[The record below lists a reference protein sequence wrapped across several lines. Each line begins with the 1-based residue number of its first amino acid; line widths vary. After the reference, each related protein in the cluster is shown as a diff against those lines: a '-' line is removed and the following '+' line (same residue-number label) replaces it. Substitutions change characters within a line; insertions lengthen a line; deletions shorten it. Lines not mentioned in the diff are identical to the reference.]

1 MAKRIEEEGS
11 RFEDPDSLDA
21 QVREYMKLKASID
34 IMEARQKEI
43 RTKLLDSIDVNG
55 FEDNSGNL
63 QLELPTA
70 VEGVLR
76 LEKQRRVSRKLNEPK
91 AEEILQ
97 QLGLYDDIFVM
108 KPTLDEDALMAAFY
122 EDKISEEELDEM
134 FPASVT
140 WALRTLKK

>member
-1 MAKRIEEEGS
+1 MAKRIDEEVS

-21 QVREYMKLKASID
+21 QVREYVKLKTAID
-34 IMEARQKEI
+34 SMESRQKEL
-43 RTKLLDSIDVNG
+43 RDKLLAALDTDG

-63 QLELPTA
+63 QIELPSA

-91 AEEILQ
+91 AEEILTM
-97 QLGLYDDIFVM
+97 LGLYDDIFVL

-122 EDKISEEELDEM
+122 EEKITEEELDEM
-134 FPASVT
+134 FPANVT

>member
-1 MAKRIEEEGS
+1 MAKRIDEETP

-21 QVREYMKLKASID
+21 QVREYMKIKTVIET
-34 IMEARQKEI
+34 MESRQKEL
-43 RTKLLDSIDVNG
+43 RAKLMESIDVDG
-55 FEDNSGNL
+55 FEDGSGNL
-63 QLELPTA
+63 QLELPAA
-70 VEGVLR
+70 VEGVMR

-122 EDKISEEELDEM
+122 EEKISEEELDEM
-134 FPASVT
+134 FPANVT